1 MEKKMTE
8 PHAVYARTS
17 AASTVTTRDYNTFG
31 PSRLSWQ
38 GIIAGVVTAL
48 AVQTVLGLVGT
59 SIGLGL
65 VHETNPGAGP
75 SANSV
80 GLGAALWTA
89 CSMLAALYYGGFI
102 AARVS
107 RHVTRTDGVVQGVV
121 VWATTL
127 LITATV
133 LSSAVGSPLGG
144 TAGMG
149 TTPTHNARPAPM
161 GRPMAGMPNGA
172 PMMDSNGAPLPAP
185 TATMAP
191 PNTDQARSNDIAAHE
206 AAKVTALAAVVFL
219 LGAIAAAFGGRLGV
233 DHANESMYDDRYTTR
248 TTNLEA

>member
-1 MEKKMTE
+1 MAE
-8 PHAVYARTS
+8 PHAVYARTAG
-17 AASTVTTRDYNTFG
+17 AATVNARDYNTFG

-59 SIGLGL
+59 SIGLSL
-65 VHETNPGAGP
+65 VHETHPGAGP
-75 SANSV
+75 SANEV

-89 CSMLAALYYGGFI
+89 VSMLAALYYGGFI

-133 LSSAVGSPLGG
+133 LTGSVGAPLGG
-144 TAGMG
+144 TAGLNAA
-149 TTPTHNARPAPM
+149 PAHNARPVPAPHP
-161 GRPMAGMPNGA
+161 GPMAGTPA
-172 PMMDSNGAPLPAP
+172 PMLDNNGAPLPAP
-185 TATMAP
+185 TMAP
-191 PNTDQARSNDIAAHE
+191 PAPNTDQARVTDMVAHD
-206 AAKVTALAAVVFL
+206 AAKVTALAAVIFL

-233 DHANESMYDDRYTTR
+233 DHANESLYDDHRYTTR
-248 TTNLEA
+248 TDIEA